1 MFPELS
7 AEEIKYVVNSI
18 NQFYKKIDYLSMASE
33 SLKVSIII
41 PMRNEEDFIG
51 KCLEGFV
58 NQTYPKEKLK

>member
-1 MFPELS
+1 
-7 AEEIKYVVNSI
+7 
-18 NQFYKKIDYLSMASE
+18 MASE

-58 NQTYPKEKLK
+58 NQTYPKEKFEIIIIDGMSSDNSRK